1 MGYDGLFFGRVD
13 YQDKFN
19 RAITKSMEMVW
30 QGSPNNLGKDDKE
43 KIFLI
48 MQQCHFYNIGY
59 TYI

>member
-48 MQQCHFYNIGY
+48 MQQCHF
-59 TYI
+59 

>member
-30 QGSPNNLGKDDKE
+30 QGSPNNLGKDDEE

-48 MQQCHFYNIGY
+48 MQQCHF
-59 TYI
+59 

>member
-30 QGSPNNLGKDDKE
+30 QGSPNNLGTDDKE
-43 KIFLI
+43 R
-48 MQQCHFYNIGY
+48 NILDY
-59 TYI
+59 ATVSLLKYWLVQ

>member
-30 QGSPNNLGKDDKE
+30 QGSPNNLGMDDKE
-43 KIFLI
+43 K
-48 MQQCHFYNIGY
+48 NILDY
-59 TYI
+59 ATVSLLKYWLVQ